1 MKLFK
6 KWSDISLMRKHTN
19 KQNLRRGVI
28 IIALSMYA
36 YVRKEIRTGNVWNT
50 EILALE
56 VKFGIGTQLQIY
68 FNLHEILV
76 VERT

>member
-1 MKLFK
+1 M
-6 KWSDISLMRKHTN
+6 H
-19 KQNLRRGVI
+19 
-28 IIALSMYA
+28 A
-36 YVRKEIRTGNVWNT
+36 YVRKEIRMENVWNT
-50 EILALE
+50 EILASG